1 MNDKAVATKVEV
13 DGSAPS
19 LAQSKHKQQVTRV
32 HAANTRAPSSVSSCG
47 SAANSDFAR
56 RSGRAMAST
65 TDTERRPATIR
76 SQTRRARAIHMANTH
91 GCLANTRPVR
101 SIITHQ
107 YIHSRSDHTKHK
119 TFTQSL
125 QAKSRKEDSKHS
137 NHASHTI
144 TDKRGSHTS
153 SRRERRCTALS
164 RSQTRTRLQSRQP
177 QRGKGSG
184 THWARGG
191 PREDGVRTARGAL
204 LLPPV
209 VGSKS
214 PAAKSAR
221 SGWSAPWRA

>member
-1 MNDKAVATKVEV
+1 MGGRKRVRARCVRMPKA
-13 DGSAPS
+13 SM
-19 LAQSKHKQQVTRV
+19 QRV
-32 HAANTRAPSSVSSCG
+32 HVSIYSFPPL
-47 SAANSDFAR
+47 SPPF
-56 RSGRAMAST
+56 
-65 TDTERRPATIR
+65 
-76 SQTRRARAIHMANTH
+76 SQVLLSFHQHRKKA
-91 GCLANTRPVR
+91 
-101 SIITHQ
+101 IITHQ

-191 PREDGVRTARGAL
+191 PREDGVRTARGAPKAPRPKALAQGGQLTGERRDCRLVCRGCVDFYSPDCRGAGLRPL
-204 LLPPV
+204 LRL
-209 VGSKS
+209 KL
-214 PAAKSAR
+214 R
-221 SGWSAPWRA
+221 R